1 VSTRAPRGGP
11 PKDDTTERLESIQRS
26 VDALSADLQDLRKQS
41 LARHASLIELLGQVQ
56 IAANREIHLRWPWQ
70 R

>member
-11 PKDDTTERLESIQRS
+11 PKDDTTERLENIQRS

-41 LARHASLIELLGQVQ
+41 LARHTSVLEMLDKVSR
-56 IAANREIHLRWPWQ
+56 REVRVRWPWQ
-70 R
+70 KAS